1 MTDVRLFQT
10 ENGGEIEIVNGQF
23 VMNDGLETAAY
34 LSLFG
39 GNEEDSGLTATD
51 SLQWWANAWEQDPA
65 DKFRSE
71 TQFLLRSL
79 PATSGNLRRVED
91 AANRDLSWLVDRK
104 LARSVEV
111 TASIPKL
118 NTISLRIVIVIDDRE
133 YNYVFTE
140 AWRAT
145 VQ

>member
-10 ENGGEIEIVNGQF
+10 ENGGEIECVNGQIIL
-23 VMNDGLETAAY
+23 NDGLETAAY

-51 SLQWWANAWEQDPA
+51 SLQWWGNVWEQDPA
-65 DKFRSE
+65 DKFRGE

-104 LARSVEV
+104 LARSIEV
-111 TASIPKL
+111 AASIPAL
-118 NTISLRIVIVIDDRE
+118 NRILIKPRIVIDDRE
-133 YNYVFTE
+133 YSYVFTQ
-140 AWRAT
+140 AWRART
-145 VQ
+145 Q